1 MRNKLCNQKEK
12 QRFPS
17 MDKQSRRRRLDQLKP
32 DQLDATRS
40 PLDTAV
46 NDGPPLDAL
55 TFSYDAH
62 VTLAAWGS
70 LSAQLLLIPPPRI
83 VAYAP
88 IVALAAAADALRAH
102 VDAGS
107 SL

>member
-1 MRNKLCNQKEK
+1 
-12 QRFPS
+12 
-17 MDKQSRRRRLDQLKP
+17 MDKQSRWRLEQLKS

-46 NDGPPLDAL
+46 DDGPPLDAS

-62 VTLAAWGS
+62 VTLAARGS
-70 LSAQLLLIPPPRI
+70 LSTQLQLIPPLRV
-83 VAYAP
+83 VAYAL
-88 IVALAAAADALRAH
+88 IVALAAVAVIDALRAYA
-102 VDAGS
+102 DARS